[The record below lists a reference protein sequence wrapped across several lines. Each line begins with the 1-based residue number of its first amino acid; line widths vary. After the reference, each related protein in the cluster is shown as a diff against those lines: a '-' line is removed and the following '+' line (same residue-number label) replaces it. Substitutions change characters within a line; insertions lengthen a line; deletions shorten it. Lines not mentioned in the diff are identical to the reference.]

1 MNGLMIRLMYGTGMR
16 VMECVR
22 LRILDLDFSY
32 RQIMIR
38 EGKGKKDRVV
48 PMPDVLISSLQQQ
61 INRVELLHKK
71 DLAAGFGSVFLPDA
85 LARKYPN
92 AEREL
97 RWQYLFP
104 AGRLAQNPRTGN
116 MHRHHIHQ
124 SVIQKSVKQAATKA
138 KIIKR
143 VTSHTMR
150 HSFATALLES
160 GSDIRTVQELLG
172 HADVATTMIYTH
184 VVKRGGVGTLSPLD
198 RLRLG

>member
-1 MNGLMIRLMYGTGMR
+1 
-16 VMECVR
+16 
-22 LRILDLDFSY
+22 
-32 RQIMIR
+32 
-38 EGKGKKDRVV
+38 
-48 PMPDVLISSLQQQ
+48 
-61 INRVELLHKK
+61 
-71 DLAAGFGSVFLPDA
+71 

-104 AGRLAQNPRTGN
+104 ASRLAQNPRTGI

-124 SVIQKSVKQAATKA
+124 SAIQKAIKQAATKA
-138 KIIKR
+138 NIIKR

-172 HADVATTMIYTH
+172 HANVETTMIYTH
-184 VVKRGGVGTLSPLD
+184 VVKRGGTGTRSPLD
-198 RLRLG
+198 RLRSG